1 MSIVSWFAKDTQ
13 IATIFEEPVAA
24 IAQPL
29 IFLFYVTDKKTSPVY
44 YTVTLQP

>member
-1 MSIVSWFAKDTQ
+1 MSIVSWFANDTL